1 MNALPHS
8 WRCEAG
14 LQLLRREPVHT
25 GPANAEPLCNV
36 GRADAIS
43 QQAFDLGRI
52 DALGAALIDTPCLGC
67 RDALKLPL
75 APAVVLEDVSSLIL
89 SASSRRN

>member
-1 MNALPHS
+1 MK
-8 WRCEAG
+8 
-14 LQLLRREPVHT
+14 
-25 GPANAEPLCNV
+25 PLCKV
-36 GRADAIS
+36 GWADAIS

-89 SASSRRN
+89 SASPAEIDGNIPSPSAAFSHAPC